1 MPDLKYLGG
10 VRVGKVPDWLTF
22 TPDSKKLYVA
32 NAHSNFVSVVDV
44 AARKAIGQIKVG
56 QVPKR
61 NITARIPLQTN

>member
-10 VRVGKVPDWLTF
+10 VRVGTVPDWLTF

-32 NAHSNFVSVVDV
+32 NAHSNFVSVIDV
-44 AARKAIGQIKVG
+44 TARKEIAKIKVG

-61 NITARIPLQTN
+61 NITARIAN